1 MGISPSSSYSIS
13 SSTSSLT
20 AGERLCAVFLPLVAV
35 GEALVFAVANC
46 FERRPPRVLR
56 PRKKTFLELARLAD
70 DSKCFTVNE
79 VEALYEL
86 YKKLSCSVVDD
97 GLIHKF
103 FLLFDYKK
111 NGVIEFEEFILAL
124 SVFHPYA
131 PLEDKINFAF
141 RLYDLRQT
149 GYIEREEVKQMVTV
163 SDVKLSDDILE
174 AIIDKTFREA
184 DVDNDGKIN
193 KKEWK
198 NFVLRN
204 PSLLKNMTI
213 PYLKDVTTA
222 FPSFVF
228 NTEVED

>member
-1 MGISPSSSYSIS
+1 MEIIIASEEFCTFEHSGVALSEAGSISPFFFS
-13 SSTSSLT
+13 
-20 AGERLCAVFLPLVAV
+20 ARFFGHCVFI
-35 GEALVFAVANC
+35 FKIAVAHIANAG
-46 FERRPPRVLR
+46 FIV
-56 PRKKTFLELARLAD
+56 FWARL
-70 DSKCFTVNE
+70 SNE
-79 VEALYEL
+79 ELQLALFKAPNGKNL
-86 YKKLSCSVVDD
+86 FLDR
-97 GLIHKF
+97 F